1 MTMTATTSKTKTETP
16 ISRPRLRLLAAIVE
30 QPEEVV
36 LALLL
41 ANAEGVED

>member
-1 MTMTATTSKTKTETP
+1 MTMTATPSKTKTETP
-16 ISRPRLRLLAAIVE
+16 ISRSRIRLLAAIVE

-41 ANAEGVED
+41 ANAEAVED